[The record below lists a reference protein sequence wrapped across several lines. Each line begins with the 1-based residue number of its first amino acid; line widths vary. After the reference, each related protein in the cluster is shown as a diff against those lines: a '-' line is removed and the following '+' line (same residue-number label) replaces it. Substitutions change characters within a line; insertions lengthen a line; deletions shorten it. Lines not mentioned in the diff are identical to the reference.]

1 LANNIAKA
9 YGIGIDKV
17 LEYLNIAGLT
27 VRKDG
32 NAIFAVIEDA
42 LGSGL
47 SDFGRNSSANL
58 GDPYDK
64 FYNQL

>member
-17 LEYLNIAGLT
+17 LEYLNIASLT

-32 NAIFAVIEDA
+32 NAIFAAREDV
-42 LGSGL
+42 
-47 SDFGRNSSANL
+47 
-58 GDPYDK
+58 
-64 FYNQL
+64 